1 MSHLLPRLTTSRC
14 HRLLK
19 ISKVNITYGRRLY
32 HHLLEIP
39 SKPPTHT
46 NQREVSLHVRS
57 ESHSSPSLRA
67 LKTKTRGTCCMTRT
81 MGGSRYLK
89 TSGDAD
95 SSWTLNVALLG
106 RQPKVST
113 LNLCNIVDS
122 EDTVHFKFGGMI
134 LSFTYF

>member
-1 MSHLLPRLTTSRC
+1 
-14 HRLLK
+14 
-19 ISKVNITYGRRLY
+19 
-32 HHLLEIP
+32 
-39 SKPPTHT
+39 
-46 NQREVSLHVRS
+46 
-57 ESHSSPSLRA
+57 
-67 LKTKTRGTCCMTRT
+67 MTRT

-122 EDTVHFKFGGMI
+122 EDTVHFKFGGTI
-134 LSFTYF
+134 LSFNYFSFS